1 MYIYDIYISYYILH
15 IYIHRKLKSVKHSDY
30 HTRRAYLVTST

>member
-1 MYIYDIYISYYILH
+1 MYIYDIYHIIYC
-15 IYIHRKLKSVKHSDY
+15 IYIYKHRKLKSVKHSDY